1 MRTMRTPEEIRLE
14 ISRLENTRRL
24 MTERIRVYWKKL
36 DILYEE
42 LRLSR
47 EGEREDEKN

>member
-1 MRTMRTPEEIRLE
+1 MRTPEEIQLE

-36 DILYEE
+36 NALYEE

-47 EGEREDEKN
+47 EGEADETGKD